1 MTMVIDNGNESP
13 LASPDRWTPVLCGE
27 IFCSPACGFNCT
39 KHDFDL
45 AASKA
50 AALVSQLA
58 NGWQPRVWENCG
70 WHFEAVKRGATVSI
84 DDESQYEATVRF
96 RMQDRHESCVSES
109 RACPV
114 QAVEAVIK
122 NINDRVAVLTRALL
136 SLEPDPIELKT
147 ISNTFN

>member
-84 DDESQYEATVRF
+84 DDES
-96 RMQDRHESCVSES
+96 CVSES

-122 NINDRVAVLTRALL
+122 NINDRVAVLRRALL